1 MKFLTLI
8 IFLTSLLQVVFGVNK
23 VQSRIFLID
32 FNVYYQA
39 TKTVY
44 SGINPYN
51 QAFETVPFNYPP
63 SSFLIFA
70 PFTLFNQNVAQTIF
84 TLLSLLSLLA
94 SSYFLTS
101 LFPATS
107 NWTMRLLITS
117 AFLQNFPTK
126 FTLTLGQVNLVVL
139 LLLVLMFFFDQKKK
153 EVWSGICFGLA
164 SMIKLTPIVL
174 GIYFL
179 VQKRF
184 MALFIGVGI
193 LFLSNFLFIW
203 RIPATASFF
212 QSTLPQLALQTG
224 SGASLYDQSFRA
236 FLSRI
241 GSVSSSYQISL
252 IIVFALIIL
261 SIIKF
266 KKQKNDLVFFSLILA
281 LTTIGSSFTWQ
292 HHLVFLFPGFVAETI
307 YFLKL
312 LTTSDGGPDL
322 IGDSSEVKE
331 LIIRGSLLLL
341 SATLVGYHFP
351 DIAHPPTTN
360 PFLVSHS
367 LMGTLILVGLLLT
380 HPLHIF

>member
-8 IFLTSLLQVVFGVNK
+8 IFLASLLQVVFGVNK
-23 VQSRIFLID
+23 VQRKTFLID

-44 SGINPYN
+44 SGINSYN

-63 SSFLIFA
+63 SSFLFFT
-70 PFTLFNQNVAQTIF
+70 PFTLFNQNVAQIIF

-126 FTLTLGQVNLVVL
+126 FTLTLGQVNLAVL

-164 SMIKLTPIVL
+164 SMIKLTPITL

-179 VQKRF
+179 VKKRF
-184 MALFIGVGI
+184 LTLFIGIGI

-203 RIPATASFF
+203 KIPATASFF

-224 SGASLYDQSFRA
+224 SSTSLYDQSLRA

-252 IIVFALIIL
+252 IIVSVLVVL
-261 SIIKF
+261 SIIKYLR
-266 KKQKNDLVFFSLILA
+266 QKNDLVFFSLILV

-292 HHLVFLFPGFVAETI
+292 HHLVFLLPGFVAETI
-307 YFLKL
+307 YFLKSKSTLRGIL
-312 LTTSDGGPDL
+312 LATSF
-322 IGDSSEVKE
+322 
-331 LIIRGSLLLL
+331 
-341 SATLVGYHFP
+341 ALVGYHFP

-360 PFLVSHS
+360 PLLVSHS
-367 LMGTLILVGLLLT
+367 LMGTLLLIGLLLN
-380 HPLHIF
+380 HQKSIKYQV